1 MIYKNENLN
10 SLARILDA
18 IEDPRGSK
26 GKLHRLTDI
35 LVLSIYGVLWGHTD
49 FVNMA
54 RDLRYSEDFFTR
66 LLGLKNGVPS
76 HDTFSAVFSIIDPAE
91 FLECFITWIV
101 GIANA
106 GGKHVA
112 IDGKA
117 VRAACDKVH
126 SGRVPYLV
134 NAFIVDAGLCIGQI
148 RIDEK
153 TNEIKGIPE
162 MLEWLDLEGAVVTM
176 DAIGCQRAITEKLSQ
191 KRADFVLPVKGNQPD
206 LHSDIMLEM
215 NTRIAE
221 RDFLT
226 ERLRQAAAK
235 GKTLT
240 VGEDPL
246 FDEYVHLNKD
256 HSRIER
262 RKYYVLNDSACVNTQ
277 LWPHVKSIGLV
288 ARERQVIHRDKDD
301 EIINEEP
308 SVEYETYI
316 MSREMTAE
324 EFGCYARGHWGIE
337 NSLHWVL
344 DDFFREDRCTAR
356 KSHATENLGLLRK
369 FVFNMM
375 NVDGN
380 TKGMSKKA
388 KQVYYRND
396 PEAVAKLILGDIP
409 SRY

>member
-1 MIYKNENLN
+1 MRYKNESLN
-10 SLARILDA
+10 SLARIFEA
-18 IEDPRGSK
+18 IEDPRCDK

-35 LVLSIYGVLWGHTD
+35 LILSVYGVLWGHTD

-54 RDLRYSEDFFTR
+54 KDLRYSERFFTE
-66 LLGLKNGVPS
+66 LLDLRNGVPS
-76 HDTFSAVFSIIDPAE
+76 HDTFSAVFSVIDPNE

-101 GIANA
+101 GIARAN
-106 GGKHVA
+106 GKHVA

-117 VRAACDKVH
+117 LRAACDKVH
-126 SGRVPYLV
+126 GGRVPYLV
-134 NAFIVDAGLCIGQI
+134 NAIIVDAGLCIGQI

-162 MLEWLDLEGAVVTM
+162 LLDWLDLDGAVVTM
-176 DAIGCQRAITEKLSQ
+176 DAIGCQRAITEKLAQ
-191 KRADFVLPVKGNQPD
+191 KRADFVLPVKENQPD
-206 LHSDIMLEM
+206 LHSDILLEM
-215 NTRIAE
+215 TTRIAE
-221 RDFLT
+221 KDFAA
-226 ERLRQAAAK
+226 ERIKQAAAK

-246 FDEYVHLNKD
+246 FDEYVCMDKGHG
-256 HSRIER
+256 RIER
-262 RKYYVLNDSACVNTQ
+262 RKYYVLNSNACVNAQ

-288 ARERQVIHRDKDD
+288 VRERQIIHRNKDD
-301 EIINEEP
+301 EIINEDP
-308 SVEYETYI
+308 SVEQETYI
-316 MSREMTAE
+316 MSKEMTAE

-356 KSHATENLGLLRK
+356 KSHAAENLGLLRK

-380 TKGMSKKA
+380 AKGMSKKA

-396 PEAVAKLILGDIP
+396 PNAVAKLILEDIP
-409 SRY
+409 NQY